1 MDSQWL
7 SLTEYSSKYNVS
19 ISTLRRR
26 IRSGQLPFNIS
37 FGKYFLKDQS
47 LEILKEIREETKEE
61 IKNQESTV
69 SVKHKGDN
77 KDKDATQKDIVQ
89 KEIKSVGT
97 EHSILDKLMDVQKKL
112 YEKIETK
119 ELKILEQQNHIAD
132 LNTLVAF
139 LEKENKDLKSVLHQE
154 KEIEEWLELR

>member
-26 IRSGQLPFNIS
+26 IRSGQLSFNIS
-37 FGKYFLKDQS
+37 FGKYFLKDQN
-47 LEILKEIREETKEE
+47 LGRLKETKEE
-61 IKNQESTV
+61 IKNQEFNASI
-69 SVKHKGDN
+69 KNKIDN
-77 KDKDATQKDIVQ
+77 KEKDATQKDIVQ

-97 EHSILDKLMDVQKKL
+97 EHFLLDKLMDVQKKL
-112 YEKIETK
+112 YEKIEAK
-119 ELKILEQQNHIAD
+119 ELKILEQQTQIAD

-139 LEKENKDLKSVLHQE
+139 LEKENTDLKSVLHQE
-154 KEIEEWLELR
+154 KEIEEWLELK

>member
-26 IRSGQLPFNIS
+26 IRSGQLPFNIR

-47 LEILKEIREETKEE
+47 LGSLKEIKEE
-61 IKNQESTV
+61 IKKSESTT
-69 SVKHKGDN
+69 SVKNKGDSR
-77 KDKDATQKDIVQ
+77 KKDAIQKDIIQ

-97 EHSILDKLMDVQKKL
+97 EHSLLDKLVDVQKKL
-112 YEKIETK
+112 YEKIEAK
-119 ELKILEQQNHIAD
+119 ELKILEQQTQIAD

-154 KEIEEWLELR
+154 KEVEEWLELR

>member
-26 IRSGQLPFNIS
+26 IRSGQLSFNIS
-37 FGKYFLKDQS
+37 FGKYFLKDQN
-47 LEILKEIREETKEE
+47 LGRLKETKEE
-61 IKNQESTV
+61 IKNQEFNASI
-69 SVKHKGDN
+69 KNKIDN
-77 KDKDATQKDIVQ
+77 KEKDATQKDIVQ

-97 EHSILDKLMDVQKKL
+97 EHFLLDKLMDVQKKL
-112 YEKIETK
+112 YEKIEAK
-119 ELKILEQQNHIAD
+119 ELKILEQQTQIAD

-154 KEIEEWLELR
+154 KEIEEWLELK

>member
-26 IRSGQLPFNIS
+26 IRSGQLSFNIS
-37 FGKYFLKDQS
+37 FGKYFLKDQN
-47 LEILKEIREETKEE
+47 LGRLKETKEE
-61 IKNQESTV
+61 IKNQEFNASI
-69 SVKHKGDN
+69 KNKIDN
-77 KDKDATQKDIVQ
+77 KEKDATQKDIVQ

-97 EHSILDKLMDVQKKL
+97 EHFLLDKLMDVQKKL
-112 YEKIETK
+112 YEKIEAK
-119 ELKILEQQNHIAD
+119 ELKILEQQTQIAD

-139 LEKENKDLKSVLHQE
+139 LENENKDLKSVLHQE
-154 KEIEEWLELR
+154 KEIEEWLELK

>member
-7 SLTEYSSKYNVS
+7 SLAEYSSKYNVS

-26 IRSGQLPFNIS
+26 IRSGQLLFNIS

-47 LEILKEIREETKEE
+47 LESLKEVKAERKSQESISVENKEDNKEE
-61 IKNQESTV
+61 NVTR
-69 SVKHKGDN
+69 
-77 KDKDATQKDIVQ
+77 KDTVQ
-89 KEIKSVGT
+89 KEIKDVRVES
-97 EHSILDKLMDVQKKL
+97 SLLDKLMDVQKKL
-112 YEKIETK
+112 YDKIETK
-119 ELKILEQQNHIAD
+119 ELKIFEQQNQIAD
-132 LNTLVAF
+132 LNTLVGF